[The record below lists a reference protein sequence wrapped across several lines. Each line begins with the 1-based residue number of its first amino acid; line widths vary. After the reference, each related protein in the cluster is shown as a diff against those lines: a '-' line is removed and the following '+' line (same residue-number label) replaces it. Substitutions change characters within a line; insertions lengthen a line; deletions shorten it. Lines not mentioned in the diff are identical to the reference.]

1 MIDKVCIDER
11 VRSHLPE
18 VQLIVLFGSQAKGT
32 ATSKSDWD
40 IAIRKTP
47 GTYPGM
53 QFFTLQKKIA
63 DALEIS
69 FDLIDLVDLQTASPL
84 LSFAIA
90 KEGIPLYEE
99 IPGSFRVFQV
109 RASKVYADTAK
120 IRKLQRDYI
129 RSD

>member
-32 ATSKSDWD
+32 ATARSDWD

-47 GTYPGM
+47 DTYPGM

-69 FDLIDLVDLQTASPL
+69 FDRIDLIDLQTASPL
-84 LSFAIA
+84 LSFAVA

-99 IPGSFRVFQV
+99 VPGSFRVFQV

-120 IRKLQRDYI
+120 IRRLQRDYI